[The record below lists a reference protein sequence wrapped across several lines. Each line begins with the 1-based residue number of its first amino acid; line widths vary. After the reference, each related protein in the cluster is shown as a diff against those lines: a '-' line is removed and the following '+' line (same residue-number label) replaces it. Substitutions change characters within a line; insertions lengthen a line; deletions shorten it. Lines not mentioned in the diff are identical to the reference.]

1 MKRGHIFFWG
11 FRACKNSNIKELLPR
26 KVFISVDSAF
36 RMQSK
41 HNDILGTKK
50 THQTRI
56 NQNSREPFCLSHP
69 FEYILFSHCNTAH
82 SRPYLLLLC
91 RCACGDKCY
100 QQFSCISRFSL
111 SDTLRQDQ
119 VGSELQGISYL
130 TSFLFGVHSIVHNV
144 VKPFF

>member
-1 MKRGHIFFWG
+1 MFGVQKILIVFFCCTFIDFKNKLNINEKRTYFFWG
-11 FRACKNSNIKELLPR
+11 FRTCKSSTNTKELLLR
-26 KVFISVDSAF
+26 RVFISVDSAF

-100 QQFSCISRFSL
+100 
-111 SDTLRQDQ
+111 
-119 VGSELQGISYL
+119 
-130 TSFLFGVHSIVHNV
+130 
-144 VKPFF
+144 

>member
-1 MKRGHIFFWG
+1 MFGVQKILIVFFCCTFIDLKNKLNINEKRTYFSGVFVHVK
-11 FRACKNSNIKELLPR
+11 AQQTPR
-26 KVFISVDSAF
+26 SYFHERFFISVDSAF

-91 RCACGDKCY
+91 RCACGDNCY
-100 QQFSCISRFSL
+100 
-111 SDTLRQDQ
+111 
-119 VGSELQGISYL
+119 
-130 TSFLFGVHSIVHNV
+130 
-144 VKPFF
+144 